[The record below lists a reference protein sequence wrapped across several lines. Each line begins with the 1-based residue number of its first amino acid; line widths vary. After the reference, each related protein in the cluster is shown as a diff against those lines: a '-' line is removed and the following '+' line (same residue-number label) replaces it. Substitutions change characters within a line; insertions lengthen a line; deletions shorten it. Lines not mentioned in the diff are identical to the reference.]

1 MFFFLMGDALSWT
14 RKYVPSRCSEVAG
27 QQIQVQKLKR
37 FVESRMQ
44 SKKKAAL
51 LHGFTGSG
59 KTCSVYA
66 VAHELKCEVLEIN
79 ASDFRDADSINSI
92 VGSAS
97 SQLSLFG
104 AGKIILVDE
113 IDGISGREDR
123 GGVAALAKLIAK
135 SAFPIVMT
143 ANSPWDKK
151 FSPLR
156 KLSEMIEFRPLSSA
170 DVYKVLNKICGSE
183 KVAADDAALKSL
195 ANRSGGDLRAAVN
208 DLQILAG
215 GSRVLSQSDVDS
227 LSDRNR
233 IESMIS
239 ALVRILKTTDFE
251 TAAAAFDSIE
261 EQPNEWFLWIDE
273 NLPSEYKNPKY
284 LAKAYEAVSSADV
297 FSGRIARSQYWRLLV
312 YIKLLLTAG
321 VATAKDEK
329 LSGVVSYKQTS
340 RLLKIWMANA
350 RYNKRKSIAEKIAE
364 RTHTSTA
371 KAIQSFSYF
380 KAMIKNGI
388 GGRKM
393 ADELN
398 LDEEELEWIMR

>member
-1 MFFFLMGDALSWT
+1 MNDAVSWT
-14 RKYVPSRCSEVAG
+14 RKYIPSSASEVAG
-27 QQIQVQKLKR
+27 QQLPVQKLKM
-37 FVESRMQ
+37 FIENHGKSR
-44 SKKKAAL
+44 KKAAL

-66 VAHELKCEVLEIN
+66 VARDLNCEVLEIN
-79 ASDFRDADSINSI
+79 ASDFRDAASINSI

-104 AGKIILVDE
+104 GGKVILVDE
-113 IDGISGREDR
+113 IDGISGRDDR
-123 GGVAALAKLIAK
+123 GGVAALSRLIPK

-156 KLSEMIEFRPLSSA
+156 KVSEMIEFSPL
-170 DVYKVLNKICGSE
+170 
-183 KVAADDAALKSL
+183 AADAVHSVLKSICKGEKIDADDSAIKSM
-195 ANRSGGDLRAAVN
+195 ANRSGGDLRAAIN

-215 GSRVLSQSDVDS
+215 KSKSLSQADVDG

-233 IESMIS
+233 TESMVS
-239 ALVRILKTTDFE
+239 ALVRILKSTDFG
-251 TAAAAFDSIE
+251 TAASAFDNIE
-261 EQPNEWFLWIDE
+261 EQPNEWFLWVDE
-273 NLPSEYKNPKY
+273 NMPSEYKKPEY
-284 LAKAYEAVSSADV
+284 LARAYEAVSSADV
-297 FSGRIARSQYWRLLV
+297 FSGRISRSQYWRLLV

-329 LSGVVSYKQTS
+329 LSGVVNYKQTS

-371 KAIQSFSYF
+371 KAIQSFSFF
-380 KAMIKNGI
+380 KAMIKSGSNGMEI
-388 GGRKM
+388 
-393 ADELN
+393 ASELS
-398 LDEEELEWIMR
+398 LDEEEVEWLKR